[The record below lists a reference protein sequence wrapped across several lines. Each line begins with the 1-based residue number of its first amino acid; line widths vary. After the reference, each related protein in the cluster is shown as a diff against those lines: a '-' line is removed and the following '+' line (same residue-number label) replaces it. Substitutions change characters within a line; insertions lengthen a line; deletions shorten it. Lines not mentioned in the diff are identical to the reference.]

1 MWYSPLCSEC
11 FVSIPSGEVL
21 CYKFRTVL
29 ECSLNVV
36 WRVGFMNQFVCFIT
50 ISFFG
55 ATSWS
60 KLSKGGVLSFFRLC
74 CKVSPPYKASVEEG
88 QLCFILGN
96 AFAFAQY
103 SKMFPPFTRY
113 TPSFAFHNGGYNFK
127 VRIPFEIH
135 HFFTLSFSVHWSSFL
150 NSFYIYNKHK

>member
-1 MWYSPLCSEC
+1 
-11 FVSIPSGEVL
+11 
-21 CYKFRTVL
+21 
-29 ECSLNVV
+29 
-36 WRVGFMNQFVCFIT
+36 MNQFVCFIT

-135 HFFTLSFSVHWSSFL
+135 HFFTLSFSVH
-150 NSFYIYNKHK
+150 